1 MTIEG
6 ITEQDIANYL
16 AANPSFFER
25 HAELLNAIQ
34 FQHPQGARTVSLQE
48 RQAQML
54 RERIKG
60 LERRIIEM
68 IRNGQENIGH
78 FEKLQRWTLQ
88 QMQAVDPEQL
98 HLQLR
103 EAFMIPGTALRL
115 FGVDQ
120 ADGEAAW
127 AQPVSDDARR
137 FAESLS
143 EPYCGVNEGFEAA
156 HWVQGMDGHAASLA
170 LVPLRRS
177 AGKVFGLLVLA
188 SPDATRYSAD
198 KGLEFLLRVGEVA
211 SCALER
217 FVPDAE

>member
-16 AANPSFFER
+16 AANPAFFER
-25 HAELLNAIQ
+25 HAELLAAIQ
-34 FQHPQGARTVSLQE
+34 FPHPQGHRAISLQE

-78 FEKLQRWTLQ
+78 FEKLQHWTLQ
-88 QMQAVDPEQL
+88 QMKATDPELL
-98 HLQLR
+98 HQQLR
-103 EAFMIPGTALRL
+103 DTFLIPGTALRL
-115 FGVDQ
+115 FGAV
-120 ADGEAAW
+120 GEGSW
-127 AQPVSDDARR
+127 AKPVSDAARR
-137 FAESLS
+137 HAEGLA
-143 EPYCGVNEGFEAA
+143 EPYCGINEGFEAA
-156 HWVQGMDGHAASLA
+156 HWIEGMEGHAASLA
-170 LVPLRRS
+170 LVPLRR
-177 AGKVFGLLVLA
+177 AGATAVFGLLVLA

-211 SCALER
+211 SVALER
-217 FVPDAE
+217 FAPDAA